1 MISNIRFNEIIN
13 TFHKGTF
20 PLAVPLSVCCKMC
33 KSPLTMSWT
42 AEIGSWRSVR
52 PHQCWES
59 WSVQSA
65 TYIYFRS
72 FTDDS
77 PENETNLDLNPRLN
91 KVFFLIN
98 SEGGV
103 VRKVVVT
110 LHHKQAVGLQEI
122 FFQGKHFSSFLFF
135 LFVWLFWA
143 ARIQNQTQN
152 TFLVREVATIW
163 KLVTPAIHAD
173 TSAWSHLTFA
183 RCFCSSQA
191 SSFIWLSSP
200 IFPCCCTNLKKIFMR
215 GDLDPGPITVY
226 SDSVTHWLTE

>member
-1 MISNIRFNEIIN
+1 MKLSLR
-13 TFHKGTF
+13 HKGTF
-20 PLAVPLSVCCKMC
+20 PLAVPLSVCKN
-33 KSPLTMSWT
+33 PLTMSWT

-65 TYIYFRS
+65 TYLYFRS
-72 FTDDS
+72 FTDES

-110 LHHKQAVGLQEI
+110 LHHKHAVGLQEFFFFFRVNTFHPFI
-122 FFQGKHFSSFLFF
+122 FS

-183 RCFCSSQA
+183 PFFVNLRLIA
-191 SSFIWLSSP
+191 SFGWVALSSLVVVQ
-200 IFPCCCTNLKKIFMR
+200 I
-215 GDLDPGPITVY
+215 
-226 SDSVTHWLTE
+226 